1 MSGRAGGGRHQLSIT
16 AREILTLIAKGG
28 PGFCQI
34 AVTNAC
40 NARCRFCTFPQVPPA
55 SRVMAETRRLFQG
68 LAALKQAGVQYLCFT
83 GGEPLLYPDLIPALA
98 RARDLGINT
107 ILCTNGSLLSPAILR
122 ELQAAGLEN
131 LIISM
136 DAPSAAQ
143 HDRHR
148 GLPGLTDHIRDLVP
162 LMNRHRL
169 NPVASVTLSRMV
181 DDLEGMVNFLNTMG
195 FKRVTFSYPVTRLHS
210 SYMGFGEHYSVDFTT
225 AELHRWF
232 GRIKALKATSPLHIL
247 NPSLGL
253 TDLQRQLE
261 QRPGRFPCLAGYKYF
276 FADWDLKVFRCQYQ
290 SETLG
295 PLEEIHRFASIRD
308 GCQACIIDCYRD
320 PSVYQYL
327 AVSVSDGLAAL
338 RQGKLLQGLGSLLH
352 PYNFLSLAALLEGR
366 HWLRG

>member
-1 MSGRAGGGRHQLSIT
+1 MSIT
-16 AREILTLIAKGG
+16 VKEILHLVLQGG

-34 AVTNAC
+34 AITNAC
-40 NARCRFCTFPQVPPA
+40 NARCRFCNFPQVPAA
-55 SRVMAETRRLFQG
+55 SRVMADPGRLFQG

-83 GGEPLLYPDLIPALA
+83 GGEPLLYPDLMSALA
-98 RARDLGINT
+98 RARDLAINT
-107 ILCTNGSLLSPAILR
+107 ILCTNGSLLSPAVIK

-148 GLPGLTDHIRDLVP
+148 GLPGLTDHIRDMVSHLR
-162 LMNRHRL
+162 RHHL

-181 DDLEGMVNFLNTMG
+181 DDLQGMVNFLAGMG
-195 FKRVTFSYPVTRLHS
+195 FQRVTFSYPVTRLNS
-210 SYMGFGEHYSVDFTT
+210 SYLGFAEHYSVDFSPE
-225 AELHRWF
+225 ELHRWF
-232 GRIKALKATSPLHIL
+232 GRIKDLKATSPLNIL
-247 NPSLGL
+247 NPKLGL

-276 FADWDLKVFRCQYQ
+276 FVDWDLNVSRCQYQ
-290 SETLG
+290 AEILG
-295 PLEEIHRFASIRD
+295 PLEEIHLLAPIRD
-308 GCQACIIDCYRD
+308 GCQACTIDCYRD

-327 AVSVSDGLAAL
+327 AVSVADGLAAC
-338 RQGKLLQGLGSLLH
+338 RQGQWLKGLGALFH

-366 HWLRG
+366 HWVRR